1 MLRRRLRRQPSQL
14 SAHRNPPGGPLLQAP
29 QEALHELCQ
38 VEINLDSKKKFKL
51 SFPGLRLASDTTADS
66 APGSSSTRSRRFS
79 TREPFTQTSQSA
91 LSLFGA
97 AQFMMFSTKLLSKLE
112 KVILILRLYKNG
124 FMKTLPV
131 FSEFNM
137 RDLLPLKVF
146 CSSSS
151 TISWQLMASGVLLN
165 LFL

>member
-1 MLRRRLRRQPSQL
+1 
-14 SAHRNPPGGPLLQAP
+14 
-29 QEALHELCQ
+29 
-38 VEINLDSKKKFKL
+38 
-51 SFPGLRLASDTTADS
+51 
-66 APGSSSTRSRRFS
+66 
-79 TREPFTQTSQSA
+79 
-91 LSLFGA
+91 
-97 AQFMMFSTKLLSKLE
+97 MFSTKLLSKLE

-151 TISWQLMASGVLLN
+151 TN
-165 LFL
+165 FLAINGLRSFIEFVP